1 MRKEYHSTNTNIEV
15 YHNNT
20 ECYNGNNIEKEY
32 YKEGK
37 GSKRKLCDVCKRL
50 NRKR

>member
-1 MRKEYHSTNTNIEV
+1 MRKLYHSVKPEIEV

-20 ECYNGNNIEKEY
+20 ECWNGNNIEKEY
-32 YKEGK
+32 YRTGK
-37 GSKRKLCDVCKRL
+37 GSKKRLCKTCKDL